1 MDEKTPKATL
11 KKIKEHIYGVESQG
25 LLNWEDK

>member
-1 MDEKTPKATL
+1 MKEKTPKATL
-11 KKIKEHIYGVESQG
+11 KKTKEHIYGVEPQG